1 MSDGTV
7 SEGTVATT
15 PGAAP
20 NAPRRRRRR
29 WIVLGAVV
37 GALIATGIAFA
48 FVLDRQPGPA
58 SVDEAVDE
66 FAGGG
71 DHDDGAGGA
80 RNPPPDGVYVYEGA
94 GSESLSI
101 LPGSHDQGPRLPGT
115 VTHRDGGC
123 WDFRIEYH
131 EDHWQEWHYCPGGDA
146 TTGTRAGDLVEQ
158 GGVTYQ
164 AWDLGVA
171 AIGNTSTFR
180 CADSVVIR
188 AGAEPG
194 DRWHQ
199 ECTGTSDTVDGTTV
213 SAGATR
219 FVGEETVTV
228 AGEDVP
234 ALHYH
239 QVRDMSDAQRGRQV
253 EDFWFRAS
261 DGLPLRN
268 TRSASID
275 SDSPVGAITYAED
288 GEWRLTSLTP
298 RT

>member
-1 MSDGTV
+1 MTDV
-7 SEGTVATT
+7 
-15 PGAAP
+15 PAP
-20 NAPRRRRRR
+20 PHRRRHRRW
-29 WIVLGAVV
+29 WIVLGGLAVALV
-37 GALIATGIAFA
+37 GVGIAFA
-48 FVLDRQPGPA
+48 VVLDRQPDRA
-58 SVDEAVDE
+58 SIDEAVED

-71 DHDDGAGGA
+71 DHGAGTSGA
-80 RNPPPDGVYVYEGA
+80 LRPPPEGVYVYEGS

-101 LPGSHDQGPRLPGT
+101 LPGSHDQGPRMPGT
-115 VTHRDGGC
+115 VTHREGGC

-131 EDHWQEWHYCPGGDA
+131 ADHWQEWRYCPGGD
-146 TTGTRAGDLVEQ
+146 GGRDLVEE
-158 GGVTYQ
+158 GGATYQ

-180 CADSVVIR
+180 CPDSVVVR

-194 DRWHQ
+194 DRWDQ
-199 ECTGTSDTVDGTTV
+199 ECLGRSDTVHGTTV
-213 SAGATR
+213 SAGPTR

-228 AGEDVP
+228 DGEEVA

-239 QVRDMSDAQRGRQV
+239 QIREMSHAQSGRQV

-261 DGLPLRN
+261 DGLLLRN
-268 TRSASID
+268 TRSATID

-288 GEWRLTSLTP
+288 GEWQLTSLAP